1 MNLTKKER
9 VITGRTLKFVEER
22 YGDVI
27 ASLEPKV
34 LDRFDDMPVT
44 EPMERPRPCKYA
56 TGRFYGI
63 PANRNKEWGVQ
74 LGTDWNRRRVFNNRG
89 FRNGGRKPRNKR
101 REANILLATW
111 DWPSGCPYEFL
122 GIQR

>member
-1 MNLTKKER
+1 MIITAKSR
-9 VITGRTLKFVEER
+9 AITGRTLKFVNQR

-56 TGRFYGI
+56 ICRYYGI
-63 PANRNKEWGVQ
+63 PANRTKEWRVEQ
-74 LGTDWNRRRVFNNRG
+74 GTEWNRRRVFNNRG
-89 FRNGGRKPRNKR
+89 FRNGGRKPRR
-101 REANILLATW
+101 FR
-111 DWPSGCPYEFL
+111 
-122 GIQR
+122 

>member
-1 MNLTKKER
+1 MKVTAKSR
-9 VITGRTLKFVEER
+9 AITGRTLKFVNQR

-44 EPMERPRPCKYA
+44 EPMERPKESKYA
-56 TGRFYGI
+56 YCRWLGI
-63 PANRNKEWGVQ
+63 PANRNKEWGQ
-74 LGTDWNRRRVFNNRG
+74 QQSKKLKFNNQG

-101 REANILLATW
+101 REAEIPLAQW
-111 DWPSGCPYEFL
+111 DWLTDGCPFNFL
-122 GIQR
+122 GI